1 MWRLIIGQAAEKKP
15 LLLWRSVLMF
25 RNQWNKIIRHLI
37 LSTFQGLGNITVE
50 EKNVV
55 RAGGNVGLF

>member
-15 LLLWRSVLMF
+15 LLWWCSVLIF
-25 RNQWNKIIRHLI
+25 RNQWNKIVRHLI

-50 EKNVV
+50 GEKMW
-55 RAGGNVGLF
+55 

>member
-15 LLLWRSVLMF
+15 LLWWCSALMF
-25 RNQWNKIIRHLI
+25 RNQWNKIVRHLI

-50 EKNVV
+50 EKNAV
-55 RAGGNVGLF
+55 RAGGNVGLL

>member
-15 LLLWRSVLMF
+15 LLLWDSVLMF